1 MGNYNTVIAPVACP
15 RCGTLVNAEIE
26 VRFGDTSQFVTL
38 NIGDKVPWV
47 SGRQEENGGRPQ
59 SGNMDGDGYM
69 ECPSCRKD
77 SFLTVCVRDD
87 VIQAVE
93 QTKMPK
99 APYIPD

>member
-1 MGNYNTVIAPVACP
+1 
-15 RCGTLVNAEIE
+15 
-26 VRFGDTSQFVTL
+26 L